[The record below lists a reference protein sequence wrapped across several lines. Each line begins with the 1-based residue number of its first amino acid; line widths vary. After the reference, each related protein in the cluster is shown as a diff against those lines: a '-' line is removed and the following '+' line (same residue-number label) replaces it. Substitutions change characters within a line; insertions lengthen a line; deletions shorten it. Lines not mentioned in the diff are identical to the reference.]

1 MNVFRQSYGN
11 VNRWFSTVVNQPQ
24 VKKVVGAVTLCEKM
38 AQFDAK
44 KYAEF
49 QASVGAAPAKKAEK
63 KAEKKPEEK
72 KAPAP
77 KKEKPKKEEDDEE
90 GFNVSSYFYSMCN
103 WDLNIKLVWNSNGPN
118 LSYN

>member
-1 MNVFRQSYGN
+1 MFGISMYSVFKCLEFGPPLLFVNSNVFRQSYGN

-24 VKKVVGAVTLCEKM
+24 VKKIVGAVTLCEKM

-63 KAEKKPEEK
+63 KPEEK

-77 KKEKPKKEEDDEE
+77 KKEKPKKEDDDEE
-90 GFNVSSYFYSMCN
+90 GFNVSSYPYF
-103 WDLNIKLVWNSNGPN
+103 LP
-118 LSYN
+118 

>member
-1 MNVFRQSYGN
+1 
-11 VNRWFSTVVNQPQ
+11 
-24 VKKVVGAVTLCEKM
+24 M

-118 LSYN
+118 LSYH

>member
-1 MNVFRQSYGN
+1 M
-11 VNRWFSTVVNQPQ
+11 
-24 VKKVVGAVTLCEKM
+24 TLCEKM

-90 GFNVSSYFYSMCN
+90 GFMVQTCLIIEWSFTQVIGLSQ
-103 WDLNIKLVWNSNGPN
+103 NIWLVTKWRITY
-118 LSYN
+118 LE